1 MKTYNPYNPQQQ
13 VVKRFEVLKSI
24 LEDGLNL
31 NLDLKEVIAKV
42 ESVIETV
49 NSDVISIALI
59 GSFSDGKTST
69 IAGLLGRLEDTMKID
84 TDESSDEL
92 KVYRPE
98 GLKKGFEIIDTP
110 GLFGTKEKEIDGKD
124 VKFSEITERYLS
136 QAHIILYLTGAV
148 VPIKESHSEVLKHI
162 LRDLNKLDSTI
173 FVINKMDEAGIDL
186 SDSDD
191 FNNGA
196 QIKRKTLIQ
205 RLQQTIDLTEDEASR
220 LNVVCISANP
230 KGKGMEHW
238 FSNMELYQQRSHIED
253 LRNEI
258 DRVVEHSNVVELQ
271 DSAVKSSINDI
282 VDTVTLAID
291 TSSQSYNHALN
302 SCINLTSEVKGDL
315 ESVKADLNY
324 SRNEL
329 VKNLESIKSRVV
341 KSVQGASLDTIGDVI
356 NESLGAT
363 DGNVSFYILEA
374 DVKLAVSN
382 CCDSNNISLESVVV
396 EAEHKFNQQNEL
408 LTNSLKQG
416 LGALKNAK
424 VTPQMV
430 DAVRNTLFKSYKFK
444 PWGKINLA
452 AKATKWIGR
461 AVVFAGFAM
470 EAYDWWK
477 RYKDEKKFKELQIEL
492 VNAIEDYFKN
502 IIGNITDDEW
512 YYTELAP
519 NYQELCNILC
529 GRESEIESL
538 NAEIAKIDSFRQKLQ
553 NWSDVE
559 YVEYEEL

>member
-59 GSFSDGKTST
+59 GSLSDGKTST

>member
-1 MKTYNPYNPQQQ
+1 MKSYNPQHQA
-13 VVKRFEVLKSI
+13 VKRFETLKSI
-24 LEDGLNL
+24 LMEG
-31 NLDLKEVIAKV
+31 LDLNIDLNEVITKV

-49 NSDVISIALI
+49 NSEVISIALI

-69 IAGLLGRLEDTMKID
+69 IAGLLGRLEDSMKID

-110 GLFGTKEKEIDGKD
+110 GLFGSKEKEIDGKS

-148 VPIKESHSEVLKHI
+148 VPVKESHAEVLKHI

-191 FNNGA
+191 FNTGA

-205 RLQQTIDLTEDEASR
+205 RLQQTIDLTEDETRR

-238 FSNMELYQQRSHIED
+238 FANPELYQQRSHIED
-253 LRNEI
+253 LRNVI
-258 DRVVEHSNVVELQ
+258 DKVVEHSNIVELQ
-271 DSAVKSSINDI
+271 DSAVKASINDI

-291 TSSQSYNHALN
+291 TGNQSYNHALI
-302 SCINLTSEVKGDL
+302 SCKNLTAEVKADL
-315 ESVKADLNY
+315 ENVKVDLNY

-329 VKNLESIKSRVV
+329 IKNLESIRNRIRKSI
-341 KSVQGASLDTIGDVI
+341 QGASLDTIGDVI
-356 NESLGAT
+356 NEHLGTT
-363 DGNVSFYILEA
+363 DGNVSFYILEGEI
-374 DVKLAVSN
+374 KLAISN
-382 CCDSNNISLESVVV
+382 CCDSNNISLESVDVQM
-396 EAEHKFNQQNEL
+396 EHKFNQQNEM
-408 LTNSLKQG
+408 LTDALKQG
-416 LGALKNAK
+416 LGSLKNVK

-430 DAVRNTLFKSYKFK
+430 DTVRNALFKNYKFK

-452 AKATKWIGR
+452 AKLTKYIGK
-461 AVVFAGFAM
+461 ALIGLNIGI
-470 EAYDWWK
+470 EIYDWWK
-477 RYKDEKKFKELQIEL
+477 RYKDEKKLQELKEKL
-492 VNAIEDYFKN
+492 VNALEGYFKDLLE
-502 IIGNITDDEW
+502 NITNDEW

-519 NYQELCNILC
+519 SYNELRNILNN
-529 GRESEIESL
+529 RETELENIKNELS
-538 NAEIAKIDSFRQKLQ
+538 KIDSFRQKLQ
-553 NWSDVE
+553 NWTDIE
-559 YVEYEEL
+559 DVEYEEL

>member
-1 MKTYNPYNPQQQ
+1 MKSYNPQHQA
-13 VVKRFEVLKSI
+13 VKRFETLKSI
-24 LEDGLNL
+24 LMEG
-31 NLDLKEVIAKV
+31 LDLNIDLNEVITKI

-49 NSDVISIALI
+49 NSEVISIALI

-69 IAGLLGRLEDTMKID
+69 IAGLLGRLEDSMKID

-110 GLFGTKEKEIDGKD
+110 GLFGTKEKELDGKS

-148 VPIKESHSEVLKHI
+148 VPVKESHAEVLKHI

-191 FNNGA
+191 FNTGA

-238 FSNMELYQQRSHIED
+238 FANPELYQQRSHIED
-253 LRNEI
+253 LRNVI
-258 DRVVEHSNVVELQ
+258 DKVVEHSNIVELQ
-271 DSAVKSSINDI
+271 DSAVKASINDI

-291 TSSQSYNHALN
+291 TGNQSYNHALI
-302 SCINLTSEVKGDL
+302 SCKNLTSEVKADL
-315 ESVKADLNY
+315 ENVKVDLNY

-329 VKNLESIKSRVV
+329 IKNLESIRNRIRKSI
-341 KSVQGASLDTIGDVI
+341 QEASLDTIGDVI
-356 NESLGAT
+356 NEHLGTT
-363 DGNVSFYILEA
+363 DDNVSFYILEGEI
-374 DVKLAVSN
+374 KLAISN
-382 CCDSNNISLESVVV
+382 CCDSNNISLESVDVQM
-396 EAEHKFNQQNEL
+396 EHKFNQQNEM
-408 LTNSLKQG
+408 LTDALKQG
-416 LGALKNAK
+416 ICSLKNVK

-430 DAVRNTLFKSYKFK
+430 DTVRNTLFKNYKFA

-452 AKATKWIGR
+452 AKLTKYIGK
-461 AVVFAGFAM
+461 AFIGLNIGI
-470 EAYDWWK
+470 EIYDWWK
-477 RYKDEKKFKELQIEL
+477 RYKDEKKLQELKEKL
-492 VNAIEDYFKN
+492 VNVLEGYFKDLLE
-502 IIGNITDDEW
+502 NITNDEW

-519 NYQELCNILC
+519 SYNELRNILNN
-529 GRESEIESL
+529 RETELENIKNELS
-538 NAEIAKIDSFRQKLQ
+538 KIDSFRQKLQ
-553 NWSDVE
+553 NWNDIE
-559 YVEYEEL
+559 EVEYEGL